1 MKKLILMLGLTI
13 LSGCAADP
21 SNNTLVV
28 LQHPET
34 KVTVQCTADAW
45 TTWNPYAQV
54 AKCAEAYEKAGYVRL
69 GAY

>member
-1 MKKLILMLGLTI
+1 MKNLISI
-13 LSGCAADP
+13 LALSMIAGCALDP
-21 SNNTLVV
+21 NSNTLVV

-34 KVTVQCTADAW
+34 KATVQCTADSW